1 MRSNSGS
8 THIYAFL
15 QGEVAIVGIT
25 FSRALVRIRVHDFK
39 EMRRSFSV
47 RTPLWVNELKEQG
60 MKKGAWNVIDLF
72 VCGYKQMPNEEENP

>member
-47 RTPLWVNELKEQG
+47 RTPL
-60 MKKGAWNVIDLF
+60 
-72 VCGYKQMPNEEENP
+72 